1 MKMKSTYSLT
11 RLATTGKTL
20 KGLGCIIALGA
31 FALQAPAAEPPTH
44 ENFRAV
50 EQSISVIRME
60 VKDSQDQNIGRVDDL
75 AIDLENGRLVEV
87 IVSSGGF
94 LGLGER
100 TVAVPPAALRFDP
113 ADGVLRINVDKEKF
127 KAAPDFAMSKW
138 AEHSQSR
145 HVAEVYRYYGQKPY
159 FAADGQDSRSGN
171 TATEPLGYIQ
181 RSSKLLGLPVK
192 NLQDEPLGNVNSFLC
207 DLASG
212 RVLHVIVLAPGF
224 LKTKSVIPAREL
236 RFNAAHDALYLDVS
250 TQAFKNEPRFKW
262 IYGDKGDF
270 QEETFSDTKVAANEG
285 VNTRQNVREGTA
297 NTYTPL
303 AQGTSFADVDIT
315 YRIYV
320 AMRADASLSQNAENV
335 EVGTLDGRVT
345 LRGHVNTDEG
355 KRVIGEIAAKTVR
368 PENVSNLLEVRPV
381 PVTGK

>member
-1 MKMKSTYSLT
+1 MKMKSTCSLAL
-11 RLATTGKTL
+11 LATTGKTL

-31 FALQAPAAEPPTH
+31 FAVQAPAAEPPTH
-44 ENFRAV
+44 EDFRAV
-50 EQSISVIRME
+50 QPSISVIRME

-113 ADGVLRINVDKEKF
+113 ADGVLRINVDKKKF

-171 TATEPLGYIQ
+171 TATEPLGYVQ
-181 RSSKLLGLPVK
+181 RSSELLSLPIK

-224 LKTKSVIPAREL
+224 LKTKSVIPATAL

-262 IYGDKGDF
+262 IYGDEGDF
-270 QEETFSDTKVAANEG
+270 QQETYSDTKVAVNEG

-303 AQGTSFADVDIT
+303 AQGSSFADVDIT
-315 YRIYV
+315 YRIYA

-355 KRVIGEIAAKTVR
+355 KRVIGEIAAKAVR